1 MRILVVDDEVKLAT
15 AIKRALEINHYAVDM
30 VHTGSDALDMA
41 LGEEYDCILLD
52 LMLPGIDGLTV
63 CKKIREDGKST
74 PILMLT
80 AKGQIADKVTGL
92 DIGAD
97 DYLVKPFSF
106 EELFARV
113 RALVRRPKTQAQS
126 ALTIRNLSLDPVS
139 YTVTRGGKPISLSS
153 KEFSILEYLLRNK
166 NTVVSRDQLINHV
179 WDYDADVL
187 PNVVEVHIKHL
198 RDKIDAPFKTALI
211 QTIRGKGYSI
221 WE

>member
-1 MRILVVDDEVKLAT
+1 MRILVVDDEVKLAN

-30 VHTGSDALDMA
+30 VHTGTDALDMA

-52 LMLPGIDGLTV
+52 LMLPGLDGLTV
-63 CKKIREDGKST
+63 CKKIREEGKST

-80 AKGQIADKVTGL
+80 AKGQVADKVTGL

-126 ALTIRNLSLDPVS
+126 ALTIKDLSLDPVS

-166 NTVVSRDQLINHV
+166 NTVVTRDQLINHV

-221 WE
+221 RE

>member
-139 YTVTRGGKPISLSS
+139 YTVTRGGKPIALSS

-166 NTVVSRDQLINHV
+166 NTVVTRDQLINHV

-221 WE
+221 RE